1 MTERGVRL
9 LVVWSLLGGLLVC
22 GGCSG
27 DDEPIPFVSSP
38 TFTPRVVPTNTPTV
52 VPTATVLPSA
62 TPTPTVGTPIGPRVS
77 YFAVARADGAVI
89 DPVGTTPEGVPIFT
103 RPSGSGF
110 YLVVEGAPGISGAP
124 VGLST
129 FREDLASLPDLQI
142 VASRPLGDGSPAVC
156 DNDPRGGGVPAV
168 NPPDFGASPEN
179 IAVIN
184 DFACRFRDGEGH
196 PSGVGPADACTLFPS
211 GDFAFVNQASTVQ
224 FCAQVSRLFAFP
236 EGDTVLT
243 VRLRDVLGNVGPAAQ
258 IVVRVLP
265 TPTPPPIPT
274 ATPTRPAVEPIGP
287 VVTYLGIARADG
299 TLVEPVDVTEDGT
312 PVYSRRG
319 GFGFFL
325 IVEGAPGRSG
335 KPVSPRTYQPDLLTL
350 PDLQIWT
357 SRDLGNGSTEVCD
370 RPEAR
375 PGATPAIGGGVP
387 ATSPLDFALTPENI
401 ARVNDFA
408 CRFRDGQDQPFGRLD
423 GEQCVLLRSGD
434 YGFASQESQI
444 QFCAM
449 VDAALAFPSG
459 ETQITV
465 RLRDVDGNL
474 GPPRTMFVRVL

>member
-1 MTERGVRL
+1 
-9 LVVWSLLGGLLVC
+9 
-22 GGCSG
+22 
-27 DDEPIPFVSSP
+27 
-38 TFTPRVVPTNTPTV
+38 
-52 VPTATVLPSA
+52 
-62 TPTPTVGTPIGPRVS
+62 
-77 YFAVARADGAVI
+77 
-89 DPVGTTPEGVPIFT
+89 
-103 RPSGSGF
+103 
-110 YLVVEGAPGISGAP
+110 
-124 VGLST
+124 
-129 FREDLASLPDLQI
+129 
-142 VASRPLGDGSPAVC
+142 
-156 DNDPRGGGVPAV
+156 V
-168 NPPDFGASPEN
+168 NPPDFAASPEN
-179 IAVIN
+179 IAAIN

-274 ATPTRPAVEPIGP
+274 ATPTRPAVEPIG
-287 VVTYLGIARADG
+287 
-299 TLVEPVDVTEDGT
+299 
-312 PVYSRRG
+312 
-319 GFGFFL
+319 
-325 IVEGAPGRSG
+325 RSG
-335 KPVSPRTYQPDLLTL
+335 KPVSPRTYQPNLLTF